1 MIMKIINA
9 LRDGWNG
16 IPNSVKFW
24 NGLVLLILI
33 GVGVYS
39 MTVLGVIWAFGS
51 LLALAVLIDGVDTE
65 EHLWM
70 YFMPLMWFLFVL
82 ALVLSLGVFIHHKT
96 VVPFN
101 EWLNKKKDDGE

>member
-1 MIMKIINA
+1 MKIIDT
-9 LRDGWNG
+9 LRGGWNE

-33 GVGVYS
+33 GVGIYS
-39 MTVLGVIWAFGS
+39 MEVLGVIWAFGS
-51 LLALAVLIDGVDTE
+51 LLALAVLIEGVDTE

-82 ALVLSLGVFIHHKT
+82 ALVISLGVLIHHKT

-101 EWLNKKKDDGE
+101 EWLDKNKGDEE